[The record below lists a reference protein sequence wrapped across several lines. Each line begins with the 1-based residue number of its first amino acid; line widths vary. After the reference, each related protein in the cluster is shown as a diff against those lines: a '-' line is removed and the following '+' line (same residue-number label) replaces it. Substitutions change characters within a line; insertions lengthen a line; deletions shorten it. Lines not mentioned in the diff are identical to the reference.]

1 MVWLKDEP
9 TTATK
14 ISQLATVI
22 TNNQNGIQN
31 GEVPFVN
38 LRLTD
43 ASNPARN
50 DNFSWLFGKD
60 PGTSL
65 IELFFE
71 DNDNPAHVIQMT
83 SGGNLGSSTTNI
95 LASQISFNSTF
106 SNNQDSFITAWG
118 VFPASNS
125 PGPIAP
131 SYGKNIAGRTRSSTG
146 VYTIDTNNIFSNA
159 NVGVMLTV
167 FSASN
172 NPQGINLTGVPTFVG
187 GVVTIPIDIRD
198 RSGSHDDL
206 AFHIAIMGGVA

>member
-14 ISQLATVI
+14 ISQLATII

-38 LRLTD
+38 LRLTSSSD
-43 ASNPARN
+43 PARN
-50 DNFSWLFGKD
+50 DNYSWLYGKD

-71 DNDNPAHVIQMT
+71 DNDNPAHVIQLT
-83 SGGNLGSSTTNI
+83 SGGKIGSATTSI
-95 LASQISFNSTF
+95 IASEITFNGTF
-106 SNNQDSFITAWG
+106 TNNQDNLITAWA

-125 PGPIAP
+125 ANIAP
-131 SYGKNIAGRTRSSTG
+131 SYGKNIASRNRNSVGDYEILTS
-146 VYTIDTNNIFSNA
+146 NIFSNA
-159 NVGVMLTV
+159 NVCVLITV
-167 FSASN
+167 FTGSN
-172 NPQGINLTGVPTFVG
+172 NPQSINITATPTFAA

-206 AFHIAIMGGVA
+206 SFHIAIIGGVA